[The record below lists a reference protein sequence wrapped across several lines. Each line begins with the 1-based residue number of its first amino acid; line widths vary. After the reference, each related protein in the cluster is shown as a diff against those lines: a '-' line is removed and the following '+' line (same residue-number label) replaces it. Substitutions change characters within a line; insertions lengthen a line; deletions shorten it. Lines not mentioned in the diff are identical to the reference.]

1 MKLKE
6 SENYIETED
15 YQFIQEPEKNSLSA
29 CLSASFFIFI
39 FIFFNKSWLLWG
51 RRRCTGCVTGNIG
64 AVERMSYPLKEN
76 T

>member
-29 CLSASFFIFI
+29 CLSASFFIYLFI
-39 FIFFNKSWLLWG
+39 FLTRADYFG
-51 RRRCTGCVTGNIG
+51 EGGG
-64 AVERMSYPLKEN
+64 PLDV
-76 T
+76 